1 MSFSGP
7 ALPRAKKSSRGF
19 LQLAKEGRIRLILDN
34 ASLHHQSKTKIKAKP
49 AKGKKNKKAKSPPA
63 EDQFEKLFLGTAV
76 F

>member
-1 MSFSGP
+1 VVR
-7 ALPRAKKSSRGF
+7 LYRAPKNLRVAF
-19 LQLAKEGRIRLILDN
+19 CLAKEGRIRLILDN